1 MFQHGGGDNMQLILN
16 TFGASLHK
24 SGALFEIWVGEDK
37 KKISPKKVQSILIT
51 TGAHLSTDA
60 IQMAVENNIDI
71 LFLDKYGN
79 PYGRIWHDKLGS
91 TARIR
96 RKQIELSMK
105 PEGLMLGIQWIKMR
119 LNNQVDF
126 LIKIRE
132 RRARLSSE
140 ITVTINTL
148 KNSLKSFDQLAGK
161 IEEKRSTIM
170 GIEGSSGKAYWKMIS
185 KFLPERFQ
193 FKERSRNPAKDEFNC
208 LLNYSY
214 GVLYGLVEKACIIAG
229 LDPYVGFI
237 HTDNYNKTSL
247 VFDIIEAYRIFAE
260 ETVIGLFSAKKVN
273 NKLFDK
279 YRGGLSLNQD
289 GKKVL
294 MERFNIYLDES
305 IRYSGRNIKRR
316 DTIQF
321 DTHRF
326 ANRLLKISKY

>member
-1 MFQHGGGDNMQLILN
+1 MQLILN

-24 SGALFEIWVGEDK
+24 SGDLFEIWVGEDK
-37 KKISPKKVQSILIT
+37 KKISPKKVQSIMIT

-105 PEGLMLGIQWIKMR
+105 PEGLILGIQWIKMR

-132 RRARLSSE
+132 RRTRLSSE
-140 ITVTINTL
+140 ITETITTL
-148 KNSLKSFDQLAGK
+148 KNSLKSFDQLTGM

-208 LLNYSY
+208 LLNYAY

-229 LDPYVGFI
+229 LDPYVGFV
-237 HTDNYNKTSL
+237 HTDHYNKTSL

-260 ETVIGLFSAKKVN
+260 ETVLSLFSAKKVN
-273 NKLFDK
+273 QKLFDK
-279 YRGGLSLNQD
+279 YRGGLSLNQG

-321 DTHRF
+321 DTHKF
-326 ANRLLKISKY
+326 ANKMLKA